1 MGAYVIILSHLFSR
15 DNTLIFNINLKNMS
29 KRPRMHT
36 NTHIYVCFYTYM
48 SAYMHVFG
56 KQMIQIL
63 FQIQY
68 DIHLFIILFCN
79 QFNLAPEAM
88 LHMTFINI
96 IPPIGDT
103 TDILEQYCF
112 S

>member
-1 MGAYVIILSHLFSR
+1 MGADVISYPTYLPVIIL
-15 DNTLIFNINLKNMS
+15 TKFNIDLKNMS

-56 KQMIQIL
+56 KTMIQIL
-63 FQIQY
+63 FQI
-68 DIHLFIILFCN
+68 HRFIILFCN

-96 IPPIGDT
+96 IPPI
-103 TDILEQYCF
+103 
-112 S
+112 